1 MEFQRGEPDFFPV
14 FASLQ
19 SGTSDFPLDAVDNAG
34 GPRLPSGEPLYEL
47 VRDKDGE
54 GWAVREATVST
65 IPVFDH
71 ITFSPWY
78 R

>member
-1 MEFQRGEPDFFPV
+1 MEFQRGEPKISPCFSF
-14 FASLQ
+14 LQ
-19 SGTSDFPLDAVDNAG
+19 FRTSDSRLGAVDNAG